1 MREAREQQAVVE
13 WCAWKRIPI
22 FHIPNGGSRD
32 KREAANLK
40 RQGVKPGVPDLFVPV
55 ARGGWHGLFVEMK
68 TAKGRVSPKQREW
81 LELLSAQG
89 YLAKVCRGADEA
101 IRVIGAYMSLRHPSD
116 N

>member
-1 MREAREQQAVVE
+1 MSEAQEQQAVIE
-13 WCAWKRIPI
+13 WCAWKRIPV

-40 RQGVKPGVPDLFVPV
+40 RQGVQPGVPDLFVPV

-68 TAKGRVSPKQREW
+68 TAKGRASPKQREW

-89 YLAKVCRGADEA
+89 YLVKVCRGSEEA
-101 IRVIGAYMSLRHPSD
+101 IRVIGAYMSL
-116 N
+116 